1 MYLPHPKAR
10 VIVACTGF
18 PFTCSAY
25 HVSLPYSENRVGW
38 MKATVVGLVT
48 PHLLRIVDL
57 ANNAEKGANVDWHVR
72 DAVAKTMGELADQF
86 NAPALVAAYVE
97 GLENVAAQAPKAREA
112 YVRVLQAA
120 ADAARRLRRD

>member
-1 MYLPHPKAR
+1 
-10 VIVACTGF
+10 
-18 PFTCSAY
+18 
-25 HVSLPYSENRVGW
+25 

-97 GLENVAAQAPKAREA
+97 ALENVAGQAPKTREA